1 MTMLVL
7 HDDTRARSFEPFALT
22 RPLGE
27 VRAGAEVL
35 RRRWEIA
42 LGLPCTG
49 FVGAAHLADFH
60 EPWAPPPATGVLAAG
75 TIVANARFAVGLDAG
90 ATDGDVWVCGG
101 EVAAVRLH
109 APVPVAHLADGRVP
123 LGSLAQPHA
132 AVTPVTGRWLE
143 QVWDLIGQLPAMLA
157 EDIPLLAS
165 DLMVGGPPAHTTV
178 IGQYPVYVE
187 GGAHVEPHTVL
198 DVSAGP
204 ILLRKGATV
213 QAFTRLVGPAV
224 IGVGSSVMGDRIA
237 CVSIGEMCKI
247 HGEVNT
253 VIVLGHSN
261 KGHDGF
267 VGHSILG
274 RWVNL
279 GAGTI
284 TSNLKNTYGTV
295 ALWTPDGIRDSGLQ
309 FLGTMFGDHVKTGIG
324 MRLTTGC
331 VLGAGANVFDA
342 MAPKAVPPFAWGSGA
357 PYGSYDLDKFIEVAQ
372 RMMGRRHVDLTE
384 SARHQLAAAYARAQ
398 SPEVAAQWLV
408 TR

>member
-1 MTMLVL
+1 MLVL
-7 HDDTRARSFEPFALT
+7 YDDTRARTFEPFALT

-27 VRAGAEVL
+27 VRAGAELL

-42 LGLPCTG
+42 LGLPCSG

-60 EPWAPPPATGVLAAG
+60 EPWAPAAATGVLAAG
-75 TIVANARFAVGLDAG
+75 TVVANSRFAVGLEALVQEG
-90 ATDGDVWVCGG
+90 RVWMCRD

-109 APVPVAHLADGRVP
+109 APVPVAHLADGSVA
-123 LGSLAQPHA
+123 LASLAEPHA
-132 AVTPVTGRWLE
+132 ARTPLTGRWLDH
-143 QVWDLIGQLPAMLA
+143 VWDLIGHLSAMLA

-165 DLMVGGPPAHTTV
+165 DLMVGGPPAHATV
-178 IGQYPVYVE
+178 IGQHPVYVE

-204 ILLRKGATV
+204 ILLRRGATV

-224 IGVGSSVMGDRIA
+224 IGEGSSVAGDRIA
-237 CVSIGEMCKI
+237 CVSIGEVCKI
-247 HGEVNT
+247 HGEVST
-253 VIVLGHSN
+253 VIVLGHAN

-267 VGHSILG
+267 VGHSVLG

-279 GAGTI
+279 GAGTV
-284 TSNLKNTYGTV
+284 TSNLKNTYGSV
-295 ALWTPDGIRDSGLQ
+295 ALWTPDGIRDSGLP

-331 VLGAGANVFDA
+331 VLGAGASIFDA
-342 MAPKAVPPFAWGSGA
+342 MAPKVVPPFAWGTGA
-357 PYGSYDLDKFIEVAQ
+357 PYGRYALDKFLDVAQ
-372 RMMGRRHVDLTE
+372 RMMERRHVDLTE
-384 SARHQLAAAYARAQ
+384 AARRQLAAAYARAG
-398 SPEVAAQWLV
+398 SAEIAARWLD

>member
-1 MTMLVL
+1 MLVL
-7 HDDTRARSFEPFALT
+7 HDDTRARTFEPFALT

-27 VRAGAEVL
+27 VRAGAELL

-42 LGLPCTG
+42 LGLRCSG

-60 EPWAPPPATGVLAAG
+60 EPWAPSAATGVLAAG
-75 TIVANARFAVGLDAG
+75 TIVAHARFAVGLEAL
-90 ATDGDVWVCGG
+90 APDGDLWICGDD
-101 EVAAVRLH
+101 VAAVRLH
-109 APVPVAHLADGRVP
+109 APVPVAHLADGSVA
-123 LGSLAQPHA
+123 LASLAPPHA
-132 AVTPVTGRWLE
+132 AVTPVAGRWLE
-143 QVWDLIGQLPAMLA
+143 QVWDLIGHLGEMLA

-165 DLMVGGPPAHTTV
+165 DLMVGGPPAHATV
-178 IGQYPVYVE
+178 IGQHAVYVE

-224 IGVGSSVMGDRIA
+224 VGQGSSVAGDRIA
-237 CVSIGEMCKI
+237 CVSIGDVCKI

-267 VGHSILG
+267 VGHSVLG

-284 TSNLKNTYGTV
+284 TSNLKNTYGSV

-324 MRLTTGC
+324 LRLTTGC
-331 VLGAGANVFDA
+331 VIGAGANVFDA
-342 MAPKAVPPFAWGSGA
+342 MAPKVVAPFAWGTGA
-357 PYGSYDLDKFIEVAQ
+357 PYGTYDLDKFMEVAR

-384 SARHQLAAAYARAQ
+384 VARRQLAAAYARAA
-398 SPEVAAQWLV
+398 SPEVAARWRV